1 MLNNIFNNTTIP
13 IVLIALLPIGLLVSS
28 GVSELLSILIVI
40 FYIIHLI
47 FKKDYS
53 LINNSYFKLLLI
65 LWIYLILNSLL
76 LKSYEINE
84 YSFRSIGFI
93 KYILLI
99 FAFAHYFKKSENI
112 KLVLLFWSSIIFI
125 VCFDIF
131 FEHFSGKNILGFE
144 SMHPS
149 RIISFLRKEHKI
161 GHFMLGFSFLIISY
175 LFLKSKNKSII
186 FLFFCYLVF
195 IILIV
200 SIYLTGE
207 RSNAIR
213 ASFCLIA
220 FFIFS
225 EKKILKYKSFFL
237 IATLLT
243 ILVVSISSE
252 KIMTRF
258 NGQIL
263 NPIKENGITRAFK
276 DSEYGV
282 LYYTGFSIFKSHLLL
297 GVGNKN
303 FRNECKKEEYKN
315 SGFKYSER
323 KCNTHPH
330 QIYLELLSEH
340 GFVGTIIILFI
351 ILSIVYKN
359 IKIYKKKNNLIHLA
373 SILFTLQTFLPLI
386 PSGSF
391 FTSWS
396 ATIFW
401 INFAIMI
408 AVSQKDYR

>member
-1 MLNNIFNNTTIP
+1 MLNNIFNNKTIP
-13 IVLIALLPIGLLVSS
+13 IVLIALLPIGLLISS
-28 GVSELLSILIVI
+28 GVSEFLSILIVI

-53 LINNSYFKLLLI
+53 IINNSYFKLLLI

-76 LKSYEINE
+76 SKNYEINE

-99 FAFAHYFKKSENI
+99 FAFAHYFNKSENI
-112 KLVLLFWSSIIFI
+112 KLVFLFWSCIIFI
-125 VCFDIF
+125 VSFDIF

-144 SMHPS
+144 SMHHS

-175 LFLKSKNKSII
+175 LFLESKKKSVM
-186 FLFFCYLVF
+186 FLFFCYLIF
-195 IILIV
+195 ITFIA

-220 FFIFS
+220 FFIFGN
-225 EKKILKYKSFFL
+225 KKILKYKILFL
-237 IATLLT
+237 ILT
-243 ILVVSISSE
+243 ILTILIISVFSE
-252 KIMTRF
+252 KIKNRF
-258 NGQIL
+258 AGQIL
-263 NPIKENGITRAFK
+263 DPIKINGITGAFK

-282 LYYTGFSIFKSHLLL
+282 LYYTAFSVFKSHPVL

-315 SGFKYSER
+315 SDFKYSER

-340 GFVGTIIILFI
+340 GLVGTTIILFI
-351 ILSIVYKN
+351 ILFIIYKN
-359 IKIYKKKNNLIHLA
+359 IKIYEKKK
-373 SILFTLQTFLPLI
+373 T
-386 PSGSF
+386 
-391 FTSWS
+391 
-396 ATIFW
+396 
-401 INFAIMI
+401 
-408 AVSQKDYR
+408 